1 MAVVYLL
8 IIFIFLLKKYLD
20 KQSESS
26 AVQGHFL
33 RDEQIDDEEKYAKY
47 CHDYFELLKK
57 SLIFCTYNADKFR
70 FIPYEI
76 ASIRSLKDDLDDIFD
91 QKWFECLF
99 RNQFVEEN
107 IRPKLLVL
115 KETASLIHYNEW
127 LSETIDLDHNVHWRE
142 INKIAEEILAD
153 LNIEQR
159 TYDIDY

>member
-8 IIFIFLLKKYLD
+8 IIFVFLLKKYLD

-33 RDEQIDDEEKYAKY
+33 REEEIDDEEKYDKF
-47 CHDYFELLKK
+47 CPDHFEVLKK
-57 SLIFCTYNADKFR
+57 SLIFCTYDADKFR

-76 ASIRSLKDDLDDIFD
+76 ASIRSLKDDLDDIFAE
-91 QKWFECLF
+91 KWFECFF

-115 KETASLIHYNEW
+115 KETASLIPYNEW
-127 LSETIDLDHNVHWRE
+127 LSESIDLDRNVYWRE
-142 INKIAEEILAD
+142 INIIAEEILTD

-159 TYDIDY
+159 TYNIDY